1 MGCRKSGS
9 STITLLAAAPNGKE
23 ALKLTGDNGQI
34 INGSKWYRRNDQSGG
49 ADKSGNSYGFVHE
62 SSEMDFGGRFSDIDS
77 GATKAEMRLS
87 NYLAG
92 SGGYSRCGS
101 ATHLGTGSGWER
113 LYYHAD

>member
-1 MGCRKSGS
+1 MGCREVGL

-34 INGSKWYRRNDQSGG
+34 INGSKWYRRNNHGYKSGNKG
-49 ADKSGNSYGFVHE
+49 GNSYGFVHE
-62 SSEMDFGGRFSDIDS
+62 SSEMDFGGKYSDIDV
-77 GATKAEMRLS
+77 GTTKAEMRLS

-92 SGGYSRCGS
+92 RGGWSRCGN
-101 ATHLGTGSGWER
+101 ATDLYSQEWER